1 MRVLLYLFF
10 FSFFLHNIFLS
21 FSFPPQYRVLYNTW
35 KILNTN
41 SFLGIW
47 LYSANVNCP
56 GNYFE
61 VLSFTLSIDFPPE
74 CQLFP
79 VNHILSGCQLLK
91 KILEAA
97 FDTTVTCKIPEAR
110 QDQALVPQTCSMEW
124 QLCCLGHLLRTGEK
138 KKKEKM
144 YLKCCMSQGSK
155 AVKYKQLKTAFCRT
169 RNHCLKIR
177 HMAVGRSHSWVLSC
191 LQPQTGITCTSDGPR
206 PFYA

>member
-1 MRVLLYLFF
+1 M
-10 FSFFLHNIFLS
+10 S
-21 FSFPPQYRVLYNTW
+21 

-47 LYSANVNCP
+47 LYSANVSCP

-61 VLSFTLSIDFPPE
+61 VLSFTFSIDFPPE

-79 VNHILSGCQLLK
+79 LNHILSGCQLLK

-97 FDTTVTCKIPEAR
+97 LDTTVTCKIPEAR

-138 KKKEKM
+138 KKRKNVLEVLHVTRKQSCQIQTTENSILQNQKSLLENKTHGCRQVSQLGGELSSATDWKYLHVRWIKAILCLVKE
-144 YLKCCMSQGSK
+144 
-155 AVKYKQLKTAFCRT
+155 
-169 RNHCLKIR
+169 
-177 HMAVGRSHSWVLSC
+177 
-191 LQPQTGITCTSDGPR
+191 TGT
-206 PFYA
+206 